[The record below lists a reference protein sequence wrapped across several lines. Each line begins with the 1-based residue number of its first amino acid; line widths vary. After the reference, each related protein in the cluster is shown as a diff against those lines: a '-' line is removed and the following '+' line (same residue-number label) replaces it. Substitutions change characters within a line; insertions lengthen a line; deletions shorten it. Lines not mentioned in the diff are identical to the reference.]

1 MTIPLV
7 VALGRLKVDIL
18 MALRVILCSKIDWR
32 GHVRSTEAL
41 WSFPKSF
48 GMKIWHPVALGM
60 AKMGILVTL
69 RTIFCLCELFYS
81 FWSLL
86 KDNFSLQGP
95 FECSQSL
102 LKQNLT
108 CCGFGMDKSGH
119 SSGSVSNFLPL
130 RVSSELWDSCE
141 ISFSIAGAIWML
153 QSTLFH
159 AESVQ
164 RALKDA
170 LTPQISTR
178 NVPFRIVC
186 HFPADQY
193 QNPPPTSDLSWAVH
207 RNRFSRPQ
215 KPLLKTFF
223 SIFFSFFFLHFC
235 TFLLLG
241 GRMTV
246 FRLGARSCA
255 HHARLQTAAHILL
268 SHTFREIARTDGD
281 MGGKGVN
288 RIRHP
293 NEPATGSVL
302 CASLRSLCRD
312 LSRLEFF

>member
-1 MTIPLV
+1 MNAPVDTFPCRIRATGIKRRFDTTNLDSQRPV
-7 VALGRLKVDIL
+7 PYRL
-18 MALRVILCSKIDWR
+18 
-32 GHVRSTEAL
+32 
-41 WSFPKSF
+41 SFSSRPVPKSSPNQRF
-48 GMKIWHPVALGM
+48 
-60 AKMGILVTL
+60 ILSCVQKS
-69 RTIFCLCELFYS
+69 IFATP
-81 FWSLL
+81 
-86 KDNFSLQGP
+86 K
-95 FECSQSL
+95 
-102 LKQNLT
+102 T
-108 CCGFGMDKSGH
+108 
-119 SSGSVSNFLPL
+119 
-130 RVSSELWDSCE
+130 
-141 ISFSIAGAIWML
+141 
-153 QSTLFH
+153 T
-159 AESVQ
+159 AE
-164 RALKDA
+164 
-170 LTPQISTR
+170 
-178 NVPFRIVC
+178 N
-186 HFPADQY
+186 
-193 QNPPPTSDLSWAVH
+193 
-207 RNRFSRPQ
+207 
-215 KPLLKTFF
+215 FF